1 MTTPLPLAEFDAALV
16 ARYDQPGPRYTSY
29 PTAPQFATSFGE
41 AEFTACARSSN
52 DDPIP
57 RTLSVYVHVPFCE
70 SPCFYCGCNRVITR
84 EHGKAE
90 VYLERLFREIELT
103 APLFDR
109 DRKAVQLHLGGGT
122 PNFLDLRQ
130 MGDLCESLQR
140 HFTLD
145 RSDAREFGI
154 EIDPRYAGADY
165 VTGLGELGFNRISVG
180 IQDFDPVVQQ
190 AVNRIQSVAQTA
202 AVLEAARAAGFRS
215 LSVDLIYGL
224 PAQNLAG
231 FAHTLDEV
239 IALRPDR
246 VAAYGYAHLPDIFRP
261 QRRIDAAKLP
271 DAETRLAL
279 LALSVERLCGAGYRY
294 IGMDHFALPGDEL
307 ARAQDDGTL
316 QRNFQGYSTHG
327 DCDLIGLGVSA
338 ISKIGASYSQHLR
351 ELPPY
356 YDALDRGSL
365 PVCRGLLLSQDD
377 RIRGDAIMQLM
388 CHGVLDGASF
398 GRRHGID
405 APAYFA
411 SEFDELAG
419 LERDGLVHLDA
430 GCVTVTPRGRFLLRA
445 IARVFDAYDRRPR
458 GTVVRHSRMI

>member
-41 AEFTACARSSN
+41 AEFIARARSSN

-57 RTLSVYVHVPFCE
+57 RALSLYVHVPFCE

-130 MGDLCESLQR
+130 MGDLCESLHR

-154 EIDPRYAGADY
+154 EIDPRYASADY
-165 VTGLGELGFNRISVG
+165 VTGLGQLGFNRISVG
-180 IQDFDPVVQQ
+180 IQDFDPLVQR

-202 AVLEAARAAGFRS
+202 AVLDAARTAGFRS

-231 FAHTLDEV
+231 FARTLDEV

-246 VAAYGYAHLPDIFRP
+246 VATYGYAHLPDIFRP
-261 QRRIDAAKLP
+261 QRRIDATKLP

-279 LALSVERLCGAGYRY
+279 LALCVERLCGAGYRY

-388 CHGVLDGASF
+388 CHGILDGASF

-405 APAYFA
+405 ASAYFA

-419 LERDGLVHLDA
+419 LARDGLVQLDA
-430 GCVTVTPRGRFLLRA
+430 GRVTVTPRGRFLLRA